1 MSEELKFVQTPSQ
14 TIGPFF
20 GFALPIER
28 GEQLVPGH
36 RAGAIRLHGT
46 VTDGAGEPVIDA
58 VVEAWQADETGA
70 ISTECGVL
78 ARDGYGFTGFGR
90 TSTNL
95 AGAYSFTTVK
105 PGAVGRSAPYVLIT
119 IFARG
124 LTRHLFTRA
133 YFPEDVDAHA
143 GDAVLSAAGG
153 RAGTLVS
160 VADGDGSYRFDIR
173 LQGEN
178 ETVYLDFDA

>member
-1 MSEELKFVQTPSQ
+1 MSEEQDYVQTPSQ

-28 GEQLVPGH
+28 GEQVVPGH
-36 RAGAIRLHGT
+36 RDGAIRLHGT
-46 VTDGAGEPVIDA
+46 VTDGAGQPVIDA
-58 VVEAWQADETGA
+58 ILESWQADPSGTL
-70 ISTECGVL
+70 STDRGVL
-78 ARDGYGFTGFGR
+78 ARNGYGFTGFGR

-95 AGAYSFTTVK
+95 AGEYSFTTLK
-105 PGAVGRSAPYVLIT
+105 PGAVGSSAPYVLIT

-133 YFPEDVDAHA
+133 YFPEDADAHA
-143 GDAVLSAAGG
+143 TDAVLTAAGD

-178 ETVYLDFDA
+178 ETVFLDFDA